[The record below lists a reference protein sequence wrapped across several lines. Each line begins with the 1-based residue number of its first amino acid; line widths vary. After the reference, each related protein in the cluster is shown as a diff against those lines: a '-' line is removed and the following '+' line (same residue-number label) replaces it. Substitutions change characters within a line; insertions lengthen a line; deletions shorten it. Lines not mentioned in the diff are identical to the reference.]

1 MTLGE
6 GIYKSVETIASLV
19 VLLFVFVLIFG
30 NPFGRGE

>member
-6 GIYKSVETIASLV
+6 GIYKSVETIATLV
-19 VLLFVFVLIFG
+19 MVLFVFAVLFG